1 VDSRHV
7 TVTDESTLARSG
19 GLARTA
25 VIVLVAAVLAA
36 GVRLNPATATTA
48 GACGWYAERAGAVG
62 GQWVWDSW
70 AGAYDYVQFQIVT
83 YNDGCGSR
91 FYRLHEWTS
100 TGTWA
105 YLHLDI
111 RVWVCGRYQGIW
123 TATPWSPSSYIQTP
137 SFFYG
142 GCGPQADDW
151 SSWIGNQ
158 WAFSPNPGSAY
169 VTS

>member
-1 VDSRHV
+1 MEGRHA
-7 TVTDESTLARSG
+7 TTGPRGRPWSQ
-19 GLARTA
+19 GLIRIA
-25 VIVLVAAVLAA
+25 VILFVASVLAV
-36 GVRLNPATATTA
+36 GVRVSPAAATTA
-48 GACGWYAERAGAVG
+48 GACGWYAEKAGAIG

-70 AGAYDYVQFQIVT
+70 AGGYDYLQFQIVT
-83 YNDGCGSR
+83 FNDGCGSR
-91 FYRLHEWTS
+91 FYRLYEWTS

-111 RVWVCGRYQGIW
+111 RVWACGRYEGIW

-142 GCGPQADDW
+142 AWCGPQADDL